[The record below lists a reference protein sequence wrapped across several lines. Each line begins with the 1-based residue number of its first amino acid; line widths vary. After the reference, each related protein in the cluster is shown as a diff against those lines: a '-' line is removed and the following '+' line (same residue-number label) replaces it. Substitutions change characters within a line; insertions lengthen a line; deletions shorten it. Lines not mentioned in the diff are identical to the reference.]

1 METLLAGLLLI
12 NEDENKNRNFSFMSK
27 FIMKVVFKF
36 LLKFKKST
44 RTRQNPKKSEERQFT
59 VIEIIEST

>member
-1 METLLAGLLLI
+1 
-12 NEDENKNRNFSFMSK
+12 MSK